1 MHLSIL
7 PDRTFSLHKTHT
19 TAYASSHPHGRV
31 SARFRSGL
39 MLPLESRRSRPR
51 RGGACVATFCKAYPV
66 TRRRFGLGLRA
77 QMAVYFSLAAFAAA
91 LVLSVVTYASTR
103 TYLLD
108 QRSDV
113 AKRQAFNNAQ
123 LVRTV
128 VASDRDNVGDL
139 VTSVRTERGGYAVIH
154 LDATESDPRYFFAQE
169 PLRFTQSNL
178 PEELTRRV
186 LAGETGRQ
194 RFDFDSR
201 PYEAVGVAVPSVGMQ
216 YFEAFPLEE
225 VFSTMRT
232 IQTTLV
238 VSVILITLSAG
249 LIGFT
254 MSHNVM
260 KPLRRVSVA
269 ANEIATG
276 GLDTRLEPENDPD
289 LDQLVSSFND
299 MADAVQSRIQR
310 EQRFASDVSHELRS
324 PVMALA
330 TAVDVL
336 ESRKDELNDR
346 NQETLR
352 VLGIQVRR
360 FDRTVLDLLELSRL
374 DAAAGDAN
382 LEYVRL
388 ADVVQRIMRHH
399 GFGSVT
405 FDNSLARSASDDEV
419 LLDRRRIERILVN
432 LLENA
437 RDHAGG
443 ATAVVLH
450 ADPTHFVLCVDDAGP
465 GVAASEQ
472 SRIFERFARGS
483 ASRNGTGSGLGL
495 AIVQEHAHAL
505 GGRAYVEASP
515 AGGSRFIVT
524 IAKTAKP

>member
-1 MHLSIL
+1 
-7 PDRTFSLHKTHT
+7 
-19 TAYASSHPHGRV
+19 
-31 SARFRSGL
+31 
-39 MLPLESRRSRPR
+39 
-51 RGGACVATFCKAYPV
+51 
-66 TRRRFGLGLRA
+66 
-77 QMAVYFSLAAFAAA
+77 MAVYFSLAAFAAA

-128 VASDRDNVGDL
+128 VAANRNDVGDL
-139 VTSVRTERGGYAVIH
+139 ATSVRTERGGYAVIH
-154 LDATESDPRYFFAQE
+154 LDATDTDPEYFFAQE

-178 PEELTRRV
+178 PPALTRRV

-194 RFDFDSR
+194 RFSFDGQ

-216 YFEAFPLEE
+216 YFEAFPLNE
-225 VFSTMRT
+225 VISTMRT
-232 IQTTLV
+232 IQTTLI
-238 VSVILITLSAG
+238 VSVFFITLSAG
-249 LIGFT
+249 LIGFS
-254 MSHNVM
+254 MSHSVM
-260 KPLRRVSVA
+260 RPLRRVSIA

-289 LDQLVSSFND
+289 LDQLISSFNE
-299 MADAVQSRIQR
+299 MADAVQSRIER

-336 ESRKDELNDR
+336 ESRRDELNER

-352 VLGIQVRR
+352 VLGTQVRR

-374 DAAAGDAN
+374 DAAAGEAN

-388 ADVVQRIMRHH
+388 ADLIQRIMRHH
-399 GFGSVT
+399 GYDGVRFVNALRT
-405 FDNSLARSASDDEV
+405 DTDTDTDTDIHTDEV

-443 ATAVVLH
+443 ATDVILRE
-450 ADPTHFVLCVDDAGP
+450 DDGYFVLCVDDAGP
-465 GVAASEQ
+465 GVAASER
-472 SRIFERFARGS
+472 SRIFERFARGT

-505 GGRAYVEASP
+505 GGKAHVDTSP
-515 AGGSRFIVT
+515 SGGSRFVVT
-524 IAKTAKP
+524 IRKTPTE